1 MKVKFYPP
9 RVRDS
14 KTLALGDVTVADGIT
29 VRGFRVFDGTNGVF
43 AAVPTKPVVIDGETR
58 YFKQVVFDTP
68 EMREGF
74 LSELLEDFYRW
85 KDTEGSSTAISASP
99 EPVGDGKDGGPPF

>member
-9 RVRDS
+9 KVRDS

-58 YFKQVVFDTP
+58 YFKQVVFETP
-68 EMREGF
+68 EMRERF

-85 KDTEGSSTAISASP
+85 KDTEGNSSAIGP
-99 EPVGDGKDGGPPF
+99 PPTPVGEGQNGGPPF